1 MRDRDLWDIMDYVEG
16 KGEIENNIGFKL
28 EILYGF
34 PKNQYRPAL
43 CLSRSLN
50 EKE

>member
-1 MRDRDLWDIMDYVEG
+1 MSDRDLWDIVDFVERKG
-16 KGEIENNIGFKL
+16 KIKNNIGFKL

-34 PKNQYRPAL
+34 PKNQSRPAL